1 MKTGKTK
8 SHVKLY
14 FTEHE
19 LEVLDWLVGEGLIS
33 LVAAGEIAIE
43 GVPIHV
49 ANRICNGISDARRY
63 I

>member
-8 SHVKLY
+8 THVKLY

-19 LEVLDWLVGEGLIS
+19 MEVLNWLVNEGFIS
-33 LVAAGEIAIE
+33 HVAAGEIAIE
-43 GVPIHV
+43 GVPVPV
-49 ANRICNGISDARRY
+49 AERICNGISDARRY